1 MKFYSLTTVN
11 YDHTTSAS
19 DLFLTRKYAELNL
32 SKWTLAQV
40 QTNQGYIEFINV
52 DETEFDESEKT
63 KALLAAKSASR
74 VLIELTDNNR
84 LEGVITE
91 FDIDN
96 DIIMRATIFDT
107 LQKDV
112 YDKIKF

>member
-11 YDHTTSAS
+11 YDYTTSAS
-19 DLFLTRKYAELNL
+19 DLFLTRKDAELNL
-32 SKWTLAQV
+32 SNWTLAQV
-40 QTNQGYIEFINV
+40 QANRGYIEFINV

-63 KALLAAKSASR
+63 KALRAAKSASR

-91 FDIDN
+91 FDLDN
-96 DIIMRATIFDT
+96 DILRKAVISDS
-107 LQKDV
+107 LQKEV